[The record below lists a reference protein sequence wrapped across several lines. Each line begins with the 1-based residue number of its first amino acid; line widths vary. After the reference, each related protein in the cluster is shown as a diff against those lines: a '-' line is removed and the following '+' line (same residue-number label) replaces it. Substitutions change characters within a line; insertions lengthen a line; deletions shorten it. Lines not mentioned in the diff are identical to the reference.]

1 MSGKV
6 EGRWTAARGSLER
19 SWKPLS
25 PEDLERICL
34 SLLKLSP
41 GQRSLWVR
49 NSRRAAHPDVPRQLV
64 AKSYGLRLTD
74 PVEALLVG
82 QAAVEAAS
90 ALDLGA
96 AWAGLLSDLRAQAW
110 GNLANC
116 YRLVENL
123 RQAEDAWRQADEF
136 LEIGSGN
143 KALAADLARK
153 KGELRLAQ
161 TRFGEA
167 IGLQEKAVALQ
178 QEAGELSSRAKTQVG
193 LAVTHYY
200 AGQVDQALEVL
211 PLAAQHL
218 DVRREPEM
226 GFAYVHNLLLFLE
239 AAGDF
244 PCALR
249 LSLRAERQ
257 YQELASPLVL
267 LRGWWLRGRLL
278 LGVGDWRGARPFL
291 ELARRGFL
299 ERELLYDAALAGFDL
314 ALAWT
319 HQNERF
325 RVQRLACEMF
335 EVFRSQQIPREA
347 AAALQLFA
355 EAAKAWKAD
364 LALMRRL
371 AADLEPLRR
380 PGLPAQTE
388 AP

>member
-1 MSGKV
+1 MSGKIAV
-6 EGRWTAARGSLER
+6 GPALLARCLEQG
-19 SWKPLS
+19 WAPL
-25 PEDLERICL
+25 PAEDLERTCQAIL
-34 SLLKLSP
+34 RLTP
-41 GQRSLWVR
+41 QQRELWVR
-49 NSRRAAHPDVPRQLV
+49 NSRRAGHPQVLLHLV
-64 AKSYGLRLTD
+64 ATSYELRLTD
-74 PVEALLVG
+74 PPEALRLAK
-82 QAAVEAAS
+82 AAADATSAMALGAES
-90 ALDLGA
+90 ALTN
-96 AWAGLLSDLRAQAW
+96 DLRAHAW

-116 YRLVENL
+116 YRLL
-123 RQAEDAWRQADEF
+123 GQ
-136 LEIGSGN
+136 
-143 KALAADLARK
+143 
-153 KGELRLAQ
+153 
-161 TRFGEA
+161 FGEA
-167 IGLQEKAVALQ
+167 DRAWAAVESFR
-178 QEAGELSSRAKTQVG
+178 EAGSGGRHLAAELLRKRGILRVDQRRFCDALDLQSEAASLGEAERDLHFAAKVR
-193 LAVTHYY
+193 LEIAVTHFY
-200 AGQVDQALEVL
+200 AGQIDQALEIM

-218 DVRREPEM
+218 DVRAQPEM
-226 GFAYVHNLLLFLE
+226 GFAYIHNLLFFLE

-278 LGVGDWRGARPFL
+278 LGVEDWRGARPFL

-299 ERELLYDAALAGFDL
+299 ERQLLYDAALAGFDL

-355 EAAKAWKAD
+355 EAAKVWKAD
-364 LALMRRL
+364 LALMRRV

>member
-1 MSGKV
+1 M
-6 EGRWTAARGSLER
+6 
-19 SWKPLS
+19 
-25 PEDLERICL
+25 
-34 SLLKLSP
+34 
-41 GQRSLWVR
+41 R
-49 NSRRAAHPDVPRQLV
+49 NSRRAAHPEVSLSLV
-64 AKSYGLRLTD
+64 ARSYELRLTD
-74 PVEALLVG
+74 PVEALRLG
-82 QAAVEAAS
+82 QAAAEATS
-90 ALDLGA
+90 ALELGA
-96 AWAGLLSDLRAQAW
+96 EWGALLSDLRAHAW

-116 YRLVENL
+116 HRLVEDL
-123 RQAEDAWRQADEF
+123 DQAEEAWRHADQF
-136 LEIGSGN
+136 LKPGTDN
-143 KALAADLARK
+143 KLLAADLARK
-153 KGELRLAQ
+153 KGILRRIQ
-161 TRFGEA
+161 GRFAEA
-167 IGLQEKAVALQ
+167 TTLLKQAALMNQ
-178 QEAGELSSRAKTQVG
+178 QHQYFHAAGKTLLD

-200 AGQVDQALEVL
+200 AGSLDEALEAL

-226 GFAYVHNLLLFLE
+226 GFAYIHNLLLFLE

-278 LGVGDWRGARPFL
+278 LGVEDWRGARPFL

-299 ERELLYDAALAGFDL
+299 ERQLLYDAALAGFDL

-364 LALMRRL
+364 PPLMRRL